1 MHDSKLGPRFWR
13 LLTATGVS
21 SLGDGMVLVAFPL
34 LALAFTHNALLIA
47 GVLVAGRFPALVVAL
62 PAGALADRVNRR
74 QMVVAIEVLRFLA
87 VSGFVAAV
95 VTGADGLPAIYTTVF
110 VLGTLDFVFEVT
122 SAACLPTM
130 VAKDQLVTANARM
143 ETVDVT
149 AEEMVGKAIGGA
161 AFAVAN
167 ALPFVVDAVSF
178 AVSAR
183 LLRRAIPDNP
193 PMRSG
198 TTLRA
203 DLRSGMEWFLRTPL
217 LRLLAGLIAS
227 FAFCQALVLGVLVL
241 YATEDLHLTRSGYG
255 LLLGVAA
262 IGNFVGAVGAS
273 RIHTRLRSA
282 WSIVIAGGGAAMAY
296 PIMAVTRSPFLAAGA
311 LALETGGVML
321 GGVAARSLRQAV
333 VPGQLQGRV
342 ASAYMMM
349 ILAAL
354 TLGGLAGGLLTAQFG
369 LRPTF
374 VLAGCLQVVVVA
386 VAGPRFIAQVRHH
399 LNTATFPAPVATAA

>member
-1 MHDSKLGPRFWR
+1 
-13 LLTATGVS
+13 
-21 SLGDGMVLVAFPL
+21 MVLVAFPL